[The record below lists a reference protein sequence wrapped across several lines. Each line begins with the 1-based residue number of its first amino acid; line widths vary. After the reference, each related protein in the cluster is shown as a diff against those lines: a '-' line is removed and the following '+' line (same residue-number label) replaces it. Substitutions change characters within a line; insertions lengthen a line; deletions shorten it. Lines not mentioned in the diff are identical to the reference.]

1 VSQCSAVGELAGRGL
16 STESRFHTGP
26 AKWLVASSKADLDGE
41 VSFEKLVVLEW
52 SQLRE
57 RWIEKARNPDQ
68 ERTSLRSAA
77 HEWFEWLDRVDR
89 LAVVGVQLESP
100 RAADDLLAFVV
111 EPAAK
116 LGIELII
123 GADRRTDQLDRDAFV
138 EPEFGYAYS
147 LERLLWC
154 VDGVQ
159 PGSTTTRT
167 LAPMEFVP
175 DRAQQEAVDARS
187 GAVQII
193 APAGSGKTAVL
204 VERIRELLRRGA
216 SPGRILAVT
225 FNVGAREELES
236 RLEPADAAGV
246 QVANF
251 HRLGRRVLVDAR
263 EIRSDSKP
271 WSPSVN
277 QWRRLAV
284 QTKNAAGV
292 WFDPPDAKSALSDI
306 KLGNLLTAPDYTA
319 SLTDES
325 DDRERALAVLYTAYE
340 EMKQSVDGRIDFDD
354 MIMRAVLLL
363 RSNPTVRTRWQH
375 EFEYILVDEY
385 QDIEPAQELL
395 VRIIAAPHDQLFAV
409 GDEDQTLYAFRRAS
423 VQRIIDFD
431 LLYPGVQR
439 VALKV
444 NYRCRRDVV
453 LASSTLIKHNKVRFT
468 KDILPFHEGDAGD
481 SISLRPFSTR
491 DSGVTAAQTLKE
503 CQRGDVVVLARTTDA
518 LRPAALACADFGVR
532 IDGPE
537 KLFKPTGARLA
548 LEDHLRLA
556 FDPHQADA
564 ELIARVCRTPARHA
578 STDDMQCALETL
590 QAGGSFETAF
600 EDVAAPNRGKGKL
613 WPPGN
618 LFTAVA
624 ECADAAEAIALLRTI
639 GGLDEWFQDAE
650 GTGGRDVF
658 ECEVL
663 EHAQRDAAGMSPE
676 AYLDRLRA
684 QRQALE
690 EIRDP
695 KNGIEFRTIHG
706 AKGRQ
711 WPHVIL
717 LACEQDV
724 LPHKRSL
731 VVTQEER
738 ERGEGMEAERRLG
751 YVAFTR
757 AEQRL
762 EIHYDGERPSPFLT
776 EAGLLEAPAKRA
788 AREPP
793 PPPGISEA
801 GSPKRPAQGGSLRAI
816 LKRLVDPGSE

>member
-1 VSQCSAVGELAGRGL
+1 MGELAGRGL

-26 AKWLVASSKADLDGE
+26 AKWLVASSKADLNGE
-41 VSFEKLVVLEW
+41 VNLEKLAVLEW
-52 SQLRE
+52 RELRE
-57 RWIEKARNPDQ
+57 RWIEKARSPDPK
-68 ERTSLRSAA
+68 RASLRSAA
-77 HEWFEWLDRVDR
+77 HKWFEWFGEVDR
-89 LAVVGVQLESP
+89 LAVVGVQLDSP

-116 LGIELII
+116 RGIELII
-123 GADRRTDQLDRDAFV
+123 GADRRIDQLDRDAFV

-154 VDGVQ
+154 LRGEQ
-159 PGSTTTRT
+159 PGSTARRA
-167 LAPMEFVP
+167 LAPMDFVP

-216 SPGRILAVT
+216 SPSRILAVT

-246 QVANF
+246 QVATF
-251 HRLGRRVLVDAR
+251 HRLGRRVLVGAR
-263 EIRSDSKP
+263 EIRADSKP
-271 WSPSVN
+271 WSPSIN
-277 QWRRLAV
+277 QWRRLAA
-284 QTKNAAGV
+284 QAKNTAGV
-292 WFDPPDAKSALSDI
+292 WLDPPDAQSALSNI
-306 KLGNLLTAPDYTA
+306 KLGKLQTAPEYAA
-319 SLTDES
+319 SLTEKS
-325 DDRERALAVLYTAYE
+325 DDHERTLATLYTAYE

-363 RSNPTVRTRWQH
+363 RTNPTVRDRWQH
-375 EFEYILVDEY
+375 EYEYLLVDEY

-423 VQRIIDFD
+423 VRRIIDFD
-431 LLYPGVQR
+431 LLYPGLER
-439 VALKV
+439 VALKI
-444 NYRCRRDVV
+444 NYRCPRDVV
-453 LASSTLIKHNKVRFT
+453 LASSTLIKHNNVRFA
-468 KDILPFHEGDAGD
+468 KDILPFHEGDPGN
-481 SISLRPFSTR
+481 SINLRPFSIQ
-491 DSGVTAAQTLKE
+491 DSAVTTAQTLKE

-518 LRPAALACADFGVR
+518 LRPAALACADFGVL

-556 FDPHQADA
+556 FDPHEADA
-564 ELIARVCRTPARHA
+564 ELIARVCRTPARNA
-578 STDDMQCALETL
+578 SQGDMQRALETL
-590 QAGGSFETAF
+590 QAGGSFEAAF

-613 WPPGN
+613 WPPGD

-624 ECADAAEAIALLRTI
+624 GCADAEEAIGLLRTI

-650 GTGGRDVF
+650 GTGGRDLF

-663 EHAQRDAAGMSPE
+663 EQAQRDAGGMTPE

-684 QRQALE
+684 QREALAK
-690 EIRDP
+690 IRNP

-717 LACEQDV
+717 LACEQDI

-731 VVTQEER
+731 AVTQEEL

-757 AEQRL
+757 AKQRL
-762 EIHYDGERPSPFLT
+762 EIHYDSERPSRFLT
-776 EAGLLEAPAKRA
+776 EAGLLKAPAERT

-793 PPPGISEA
+793 PPPGLSEA
-801 GSPKRPAQGGSLRAI
+801 DSPRRPAPGGSLRAM
-816 LKRLVDPGSE
+816 LKRLVDPGSG